1 MVKLVFQFVMLQL
14 VILLLLPFSAMASDT
29 LSTIRERK
37 TIIIAHRESSIP
49 FSYLD
54 AQQRPVGYAL
64 DICLKVVDAVKREL
78 KLPALQVKYLA
89 VTPANR
95 LQMIADGQ
103 ADLECGSTTNTA
115 ERRKQVDFSI
125 AYFIAGAKMLVR
137 SDSGIRNWG
146 DLRGKTVVTTRGTT
160 NAQTLADRG
169 QVRSLNLNLTE
180 SKDHAEGFA
189 MVAQGKAAAFAM
201 DDVLLYGLR
210 AAAAHPADFQVV
222 GDSLSTEPY
231 AIIFRK
237 NDTAF
242 KHLLNQELSR
252 IMLDGGIYRMYD
264 KWFMQAI
271 PPHNIKLQ
279 LPMSQL
285 LRSSLR
291 FPLEDVADVAG
302 VVQWRKP

>member
-1 MVKLVFQFVMLQL
+1 MVKLGFQFMTLQFVTL
-14 VILLLLPFSAMASDT
+14 QFVILLLPFSAMASDT
-29 LSTIRERK
+29 LSNIRERK

-54 AQQRPVGYAL
+54 GQQRPVGYAM
-64 DICLKVVDAVKREL
+64 DICLKVVDTVRREL
-78 KLPALQVKYLA
+78 KLPALQIKYLA

-95 LQMIADGQ
+95 LQTIADGA

-146 DLRGKTVVTTRGTT
+146 DLRDKTVVTTKGTT

-169 QVRSLNLNLTE
+169 QVRSLNLNLIE

-237 NDTAF
+237 NDPAF

-252 IMLDGGIYRMYD
+252 IMLDGDIYRMYE
-264 KWFMQAI
+264 KWFQQAI

-291 FPLEDVADVAG
+291 FPLADVADVA
-302 VVQWRKP
+302 Q

>member
-1 MVKLVFQFVMLQL
+1 MGYMMIRFILQL
-14 VILLLLPFSAMASDT
+14 TVLLPLLLSFSAEASDT

-37 TIIIAHRESSIP
+37 AIIIAHRESSIP

-64 DICLKVVDAVKREL
+64 DICMKLVDAVRREL
-78 KLPALQVKYLA
+78 KLPTLPVKYLA

-95 LQMIADGQ
+95 LQAIADGM

-125 AYFIAGAKMLVR
+125 SYFIAGAKMLVR
-137 SDSGIRNWG
+137 SDSGIRNWA
-146 DLRGKTVVTTRGTT
+146 DLRGKTVVTTKGTT

-169 QVRSLNLNLTE
+169 QVRSLNLNLIE
-180 SKDHAEGFA
+180 SKDHAEAFV

-210 AAAAHPADFQVV
+210 AAAAHPADFQIV

-237 NDTAF
+237 NDAAF

-252 IMLDGGIYRMYD
+252 IMIDGDIYRMYD
-264 KWFMQAI
+264 KWFQQAI

-291 FPLEDVADVAG
+291 FPLADVADVA
-302 VVQWRKP
+302 Q